1 MPGNSGFGFNFS
13 NNLGGA
19 SGFGMGF
26 TRPIA
31 TIPISGLLLNLDASN
46 STSYPG
52 SGNTWYD
59 LADSPVA
66 NNATLV
72 NTPTYSTNNG
82 GYFNF
87 AKASSESATVT
98 GTNVVPSAAYTKAVW
113 FNLTDTAS
121 DNNLI
126 SSAIGGHFMFFAGTT
141 KLYCGH
147 ANWTTGLA
155 YTQYPSTMD
164 FSAGVWYL
172 AILTYTTVDGMTL
185 YINGAL
191 DSTYTAN
198 KLAHNGDGSTNIGRF
213 GVGNFLNGNIA
224 QVLTYDRAITSDE
237 VTKLYNA
244 TKIRFGL

>member
-26 TRPIA
+26 ARPVT

-52 SGNTWYD
+52 SGDTWYD

-66 NNATLV
+66 NNATLI

-82 GYFNF
+82 GYFTF
-87 AKASSESATVT
+87 AKASSESATVA

-126 SSAIGGHFMFFAGTT
+126 SGEAGGHFMYLAGTT

-147 ANWTTGLA
+147 ANWVG
-155 YTQYPSTMD
+155 YTQYPSIMD
-164 FSAGVWYL
+164 FSAGVWYF
-172 AILTYTTVDGMTL
+172 AVLTYTTTNGMAL
-185 YINGAL
+185 YVNGAL

-198 KLAHNGDGSTNIGRF
+198 KTAHNGDGSTNIGRF
-213 GVGNFLNGNIA
+213 GAGNFLNGSIA
-224 QVLTYDRAITSDE
+224 QVFTYDRAITADE
-237 VTKLYNA
+237 VTKIYNA
-244 TKIRFGL
+244 TKTRFGL